1 MWVER
6 KARADHLG
14 LCELGKKLVFILI
27 LIRKSLEVLNKRKGL
42 CYVNENQHS
51 GCWVENRWKKA
62 RMEAVSQLRLSLR
75 CKMMMTQSKVVDMV
89 GFWLNSEG

>member
-14 LCELGKKLVFILI
+14 LCELGKKLFFILI

-42 CYVNENQHS
+42 CYGNENQHS
-51 GCWVENRWKKA
+51 GCWVENGWWRGHSGRNVTPRGYSDSSNERGWWLGLRW
-62 RMEAVSQLRLSLR
+62 
-75 CKMMMTQSKVVDMV
+75 
-89 GFWLNSEG
+89 

>member
-27 LIRKSLEVLNKRKGL
+27 VIKKSLGVLNKRKGL
-42 CYVNENQHS
+42 CYVNNKISTLAAGLRMDGGEVT
-51 GCWVENRWKKA
+51 VEER
-62 RMEAVSQLRLSLR
+62 
-75 CKMMMTQSKVVDMV
+75 
-89 GFWLNSEG
+89 